1 METQNYHRLSY
12 KERIVIE
19 TLLKEK
25 KSPAFIAGQLGRS
38 RSSITRE
45 INKWMDLKSV
55 SSKRPLNVYR
65 ADLAHWCAKDDYLN
79 KRNLDK
85 ISQYP
90 ALRIYVYRGLLR
102 GWSPEQIAGRIKE
115 DYPSDPVMSIS
126 YEAIYMY
133 IYRHRQAKLNKK
145 LIALLRYS
153 KLIRRKY
160 KGSANR
166 TKIKDAVS
174 IDQRPAH
181 INLREEIGHW
191 EGDTMIG
198 IKQASSIGTMVERKT
213 RFVRIVKLKDR
224 KSETATHAFKKQVE
238 LMDPIFRKTLTYD
251 NGSEMANHKWFTQHT
266 GMQVYFAH
274 PYSAWERGTNE
285 NTNGLIRYY
294 LPKETDFNLVS
305 ESQLKTIEDKLNNRP
320 RKILGFKTPS
330 EMITKE
336 KKYNDNA
343 VLMFGNNSPRVILNI
358 NTVSLKQ
365 KM

>member
-1 METQNYHRLSY
+1 METQNYHRLTY
-12 KERIVIE
+12 KERVVIE
-19 TLLKEK
+19 TLLGEN
-25 KSPAFIAGQLGRS
+25 KSPSFIARQLSRNRS
-38 RSSITRE
+38 TITRE
-45 INKWMDLKSV
+45 INKWIDPGPNARAST
-55 SSKRPLNVYR
+55 NVYK
-65 ADLAHWCAKDDYLN
+65 ADLAHWCAEDDYLN
-79 KRNLDK
+79 KRNTDK
-85 ISQYP
+85 ISTYP

-115 DYPSDPVMSIS
+115 DYPGNSVMSIS

-133 IYRHRQAKLNKK
+133 IYRHRQARLNKK

-174 IDQRPAH
+174 IEQRPAH
-181 INLREEIGHW
+181 IELRREVGHW

-238 LMDPIFRKTLTYD
+238 HMDPIFRKTLTYD

-336 KKYNDNA
+336 K
-343 VLMFGNNSPRVILNI
+343 NI
-358 NTVSLKQ
+358 
-365 KM
+365 MMM

>member
-12 KERIVIE
+12 KERVVIE
-19 TLLKEK
+19 TLFRQNKTP
-25 KSPAFIAGQLGRS
+25 SFIARQLGRN
-38 RSSITRE
+38 RSTITRE
-45 INKWMDLKSV
+45 LNKWV
-55 SSKRPLNVYR
+55 SKKESSRNHPANRYKAELS
-65 ADLAHWCAKDDYLN
+65 HWCAEDAYLN

-85 ISQYP
+85 ISKY
-90 ALRIYVYRGLLR
+90 ARLRIYVYRGLLQ

-115 DYPSDPVMSIS
+115 DYPGNSIMSIS

-181 INLREEIGHW
+181 IELRREVGHW

-224 KSETATHAFKKQVE
+224 KSATATHAFKKQVE
-238 LMDPIFRKTLTYD
+238 HMDPIFRKTLTYD

-294 LPKETDFNLVS
+294 LPKETDFNLIS

-320 RKILGFKTPS
+320 RKVLGFKTPS

-336 KKYNDNA
+336 K
-343 VLMFGNNSPRVILNI
+343 I
-358 NTVSLKQ
+358 
-365 KM
+365 